1 MNSAN
6 QNLQNTFAIDT
17 EYEILQIDSSTP
29 SIKLNNIGQNTVLD
43 PNLSSLNLGAYTD
56 ENGVAI
62 YNIGGIIKYTD
73 IAGRIK
79 LSIVSKV
86 FKQIQNDTNTEV
98 INIQNISNI
107 RVNINVTSEDKN
119 IKNTYIYNI
128 QI

>member
-1 MNSAN
+1 MKFYNRFI
-6 QNLQNTFAIDT
+6 NT
-17 EYEILQIDSSTP
+17 Y
-29 SIKLNNIGQNTVLD
+29 IKLNNIGQNTVLD